1 MQVRPFALPRP
12 RRYDE
17 LRGPPGAGLNANW
30 LAGEVVSRETDSG
43 SAEMLCLAATTHG
56 KDATEVPTPPG
67 VAAICLGGTT
77 ANSCG
82 LEPDRV
88 AG

>member
-17 LRGPPGAGLNANW
+17 LHSPPGAGLNAHW

-43 SAEMLCLAATTHG
+43 KAEMLCLAATTTGRTPLKLHPRLEWLRLVL
-56 KDATEVPTPPG
+56 DAQLRT
-67 VAAICLGGTT
+67 VA
-77 ANSCG
+77 
-82 LEPDRV
+82 V
-88 AG
+88 